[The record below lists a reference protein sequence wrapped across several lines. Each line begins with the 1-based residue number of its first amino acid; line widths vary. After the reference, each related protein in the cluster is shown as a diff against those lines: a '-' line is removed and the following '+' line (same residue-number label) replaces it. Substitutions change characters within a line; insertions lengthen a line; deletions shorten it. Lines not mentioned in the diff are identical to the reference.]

1 VGRTGLVVEQQQ
13 PAGDP
18 APVEPTGPEI
28 GGHIEFIRHRIGGI
42 IVVLAQLEDRP
53 AGQGWS

>member
-1 VGRTGLVVEQQQ
+1 LTSSSLPAIQHQSSQRGR
-13 PAGDP
+13 
-18 APVEPTGPEI
+18 EI